1 MHIFYKFYKH
11 TTENIIKSLTNEMC
25 NNLKIYFYEI
35 KKHNKMFNLI
45 SFKNDEELIYRHFC
59 DSIYATKI
67 IKNIIKNNN
76 YSKTLNIIDLGSGS
90 GLPGIPVKITLP
102 YANVTLVESITK
114 KCIFLK
120 NVKNKIGINIEI
132 LNKRAE
138 EIGQQLKHRQKY
150 DFVLS
155 RAVSK
160 LSPNLEISIPLL
172 KIGGYFIVYKTKE
185 SINKDKNFQS
195 IKNAL
200 NNLNTTLKK
209 IFFYNLP
216 KQKLDYCIL
225 IFKKNK
231 KTPKKFPRKIG
242 IPTKFPL

>member
-1 MHIFYKFYKH
+1 MYIFNEFYKYTIK
-11 TTENIIKSLTNEMC
+11 NIIKSFTNKMC
-25 NNLKIYFYEI
+25 NNFKIYFYEI
-35 KKHNKMFNLI
+35 KKYNKMFNLI

-59 DSIYATKI
+59 DSIYSTKI
-67 IKNIIKNNN
+67 INDISKNNN
-76 YSKTLNIIDLGSGS
+76 YNETLKIIDLGSGS

-114 KCIFLK
+114 KCVFLK
-120 NVKNKIGINIEI
+120 KVKNKIGINIEI

-138 EIGQQLKHRQKY
+138 EIGQQSKYRQKY

-160 LSPNLEISIPLL
+160 LSSNLEISIPLL
-172 KIGGYFIVYKTKE
+172 KIGGHFIVYKTKQ
-185 SINKDKNFQS
+185 SINKDKNFKS

-209 IFFYNLP
+209 IFFYNLHE
-216 KQKLDYCIL
+216 QKLDYCIL

-231 KTPKKFPRKIG
+231 QTPTKFPRKIG